1 MAARHEPLG
10 EGELDRVLDET
21 VATGTDDEGGSGLD
35 AVLHHHVR
43 RDAACMEGD
52 LKPADTK
59 KKKKKVTKSNFSGVR
74 RTRTRALDFNYGLL
88 IAAAGPSEEPTRKA
102 GENVVNL
109 CFGSRGTDPSGNP
122 TRG

>member
-1 MAARHEPLG
+1 MGTRAARHKPPG

-43 RDAACMEGD
+43 RNAARMEGY

-59 KKKKKVTKSNFSGVR
+59 ERKKESQKKQVR
-74 RTRTRALDFNYGLL
+74 RTRTHALDFNYGLL
-88 IAAAGPSEEPTRKA
+88 MAPAGPSEASTREA
-102 GENVVNL
+102 GENAVNL
-109 CFGSRGTDPSGNP
+109 CFWSRGTDASGGP